1 MSKSYEQR
9 TIGGGAAI
17 HSVRG
22 WKAGEL
28 GGTGRTDKGPT
39 MAARASLRRLNVIR
53 EQVARGI
60 EAAGSAD
67 AYYNAGGLAGPFG
80 RSLGKAE
87 RKPRRKAE
95 PKADRTEQLERMC
108 LSALVWLEQATTTEF
123 ERGDDRM
130 LRAGLQTVLG
140 IGQAPELGREAEGA
154 A

>member
-1 MSKSYEQR
+1 MNSYEQR

-17 HSVRG
+17 HRIRG

-39 MAARASLRRLNVIR
+39 MTARASLRRLATIR
-53 EQVARGI
+53 EQVAAGAA
-60 EAAGSAD
+60 AAGSLA
-67 AYYNAGGLAGPFG
+67 AYYDAGGLAGPFG

-95 PKADRTEQLERMC
+95 VVPIACQHCGAPYE
-108 LSALVWLEQATTTEF
+108 
-123 ERGDDRM
+123 
-130 LRAGLQTVLG
+130 AG
-140 IGQAPELGREAEGA
+140 GA

>member
-28 GGTGRTDKGPT
+28 GGTGRTDKGPKMT
-39 MAARASLRRLNVIR
+39 ARASLRRLNVIR

-67 AYYNAGGLAGPFG
+67 AYYGAGGLAGPFG
-80 RSLGKAE
+80 RSLGKAT
-87 RKPRRKAE
+87 RRKAG
-95 PKADRTEQLERMC
+95 PQLAAVVCQHCGTPIE
-108 LSALVWLEQATTTEF
+108 
-123 ERGDDRM
+123 
-130 LRAGLQTVLG
+130 AG
-140 IGQAPELGREAEGA
+140 GA

>member
-1 MSKSYEQR
+1 MNSYEQR
-9 TIGGGAAI
+9 SIGGGASI
-17 HSVRG
+17 HRIRG

-28 GGTGRTDKGPT
+28 GTGRTDKGPT
-39 MAARASLRRLNVIR
+39 MTARASLRRLSKIR
-53 EQVARGI
+53 EQVAAGI
-60 EAAGSAD
+60 EAAGGAQ
-67 AYYNAGGLAGPFG
+67 AYYDAGGLAGPFG

-87 RKPRRKAE
+87 RKPRKAE

-130 LRAGLQTVLG
+130 LRAGLMTVLG
-140 IGQAPELGREAEGA
+140 KDEAPELGREAEGA